1 MTVLR
6 VVQDSHFVIIEVYF
20 IDESINQSLSVFCIV
35 DVAFA
40 ELIKEKTDFIYCWNC
55 ICGFLHKNL
64 SFQII
69 VFLFLLRNVAGTQW
83 GCKKYMNMKHLET
96 MEQESQVG

>member
-55 ICGFLHKNL
+55 ILGFLHKNL
-64 SFQII
+64 SFQPEYVPAYHQIPDTHS
-69 VFLFLLRNVAGTQW
+69 LD
-83 GCKKYMNMKHLET
+83 HP
-96 MEQESQVG
+96 

>member
-40 ELIKEKTDFIYCWNC
+40 ELIKEKTDFIYCWTC
-55 ICGFLHKNL
+55 I
-64 SFQII
+64 
-69 VFLFLLRNVAGTQW
+69 
-83 GCKKYMNMKHLET
+83 
-96 MEQESQVG
+96 

>member
-40 ELIKEKTDFIYCWNC
+40 ELIRAY
-55 ICGFLHKNL
+55 
-64 SFQII
+64 
-69 VFLFLLRNVAGTQW
+69 
-83 GCKKYMNMKHLET
+83 LET
-96 MEQESQVG
+96 QTSYINCTKSKNAVE